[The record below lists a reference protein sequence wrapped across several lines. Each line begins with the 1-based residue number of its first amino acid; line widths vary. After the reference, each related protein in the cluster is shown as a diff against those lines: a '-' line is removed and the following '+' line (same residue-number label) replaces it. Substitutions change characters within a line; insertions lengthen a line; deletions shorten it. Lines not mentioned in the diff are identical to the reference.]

1 MLLTRLALLLR
12 LVLMPLRA
20 MIAFVEM
27 AFERFGMIPTRL
39 ALRVRIVTIILLAAL
54 IVTGIWSYTRLQVEF
69 LPSVDFPL
77 VTVVTFYPGADPET
91 VLEDVTIPIE
101 RILLEQ
107 EEVNL
112 VQSSSSLNLSVAF
125 AEFEFGSD
133 TVAIEQAVQEA
144 VDRLQL
150 PPTVAEPNVGRLN
163 FQQFPVL
170 QVSVRSNQPP
180 DELKA
185 MVERDILPRLREVPG
200 VNSADIPAN
209 AGGQGVISRTNGMP
223 SLTIGVVKGPDDNTV
238 EVTNAA
244 LAELDD
250 IKAGLPADVEFT
262 VTENQGPEIQDSI
275 DTLGR
280 EVALGAVLA
289 ILVILGFLLS
299 VRPTFVT
306 GISIPASLLIGI
318 IVMNLQGMSLNLV
331 TLGGLAIAA
340 GRVVDDS
347 IVVMENIYR
356 HIQEGEDRLHAAFE
370 GTKEVALPITIATM
384 TTIAVFAPLGFIGGI
399 VSEFFL
405 PFALVITYALL
416 ASLLVA
422 LTAVPALASFLIR
435 RHSSDTAEE
444 VLSRRII
451 RIYTPIVTWALGHRL
466 YTIIGAIVLFVGS
479 MSLLASIPIGF
490 LPGGSQNLLN
500 IEIETPLTTERGVV
514 VGYLDEAEARLE
526 ELRLGG
532 EIENY
537 TSQVGGGIG
546 FGGPGGSLTTINMSA
561 RLAEGT
567 DVTEMA
573 DRLRDDFSGPGR
585 TVFIEQAQGGG
596 PPAGALEVRL
606 IGDDYARLI
615 EASDRLVD
623 PISDLDGVINV
634 RSDAVE
640 ITPAGP
646 FGGAAIPITRVDGR
660 RTVTISGVIT
670 AQDTRAVSAEI
681 DRIVDEI
688 GLPPGVE
695 RETGGVFADIQEV
708 FTQMIIAMG
717 IGAVLVYAVM
727 FIAQRSFITPLI
739 ILIAVPL
746 AFTGAVTALF
756 ITGRALSLPGL
767 MGLLMLIGLVVT
779 NAVVLIAF
787 VDQLRGR
794 GTRIREA
801 LIQGGQARIRPI
813 LMTALTTSFVLLPLA
828 LEEAEGGGGIIGA
841 ELATVIIGGLMTS
854 TVLTLVVIP
863 VVYRLLRRER
873 RDLSDTP
880 VTESPSVAPAGGE
893 E

>member
-1 MLLTRLALLLR
+1 MLLTRLALFLR
-12 LVLMPLRA
+12 LVLTPVRVA
-20 MIAFVEM
+20 IAFVESL
-27 AFERFGMIPTRL
+27 FERYGMIPTRL
-39 ALRVRIVTIILLAAL
+39 ALRARIVTIILLAAL
-54 IVTGIWSYTRLQVEF
+54 IVGGIWSYTRLQVEF

-77 VTVVTFYPGADPET
+77 VTVITFYPGASPDT
-91 VLEDVTIPIE
+91 VLEDVTVPIE
-101 RILLEQ
+101 GILLEQ
-107 EEVNL
+107 EDVNL
-112 VQSSSSLNLSVAF
+112 VQSTSSLNLSVVF
-125 AEFEFGSD
+125 AEFEFGTD
-133 TVAIEQAVQEA
+133 TGAIEDIVQGE
-144 VDRLQL
+144 VDQLQL
-150 PPTVAEPNVGRLN
+150 PAAVGTPNVGRLN
-163 FQQFPVL
+163 FEQFPVL
-170 QVSVRSNQPP
+170 QVSARSNLPP
-180 DELKA
+180 EELQTI
-185 MVERDILPRLREVPG
+185 VERDILPRLREVPG
-200 VNSADIPAN
+200 VDSADIPAN
-209 AGGQGVISRTNGMP
+209 AGGQGVISRTNGQP
-223 SLTIGVVKGPDDNTV
+223 SLTIDVVKGADANTV
-238 EVTNAA
+238 EVVNAA
-244 LAELDD
+244 LAELED
-250 IKAGLPADVEFT
+250 IRAGLPADIQFT
-262 VTENQGPEIQDSI
+262 EISNQGPEIQDSI
-275 DTLGR
+275 DSLGR
-280 EVALGAVLA
+280 EVALGAFLA

-306 GISIPASLLIGI
+306 GISIPASLLVGI

-331 TLGGLAIAA
+331 TLGALAIAA

-356 HIQEGEDRLHAAFE
+356 HIQAGEDRLHAAFE

-422 LTAVPALASFLIR
+422 LTAVPALASLLIK

-451 RIYTPIVTWALGHRL
+451 RIYTPLITWALGHRL
-466 YTIIGAIVLFVGS
+466 YTILGAIVLFVGS
-479 MSLLASIPIGF
+479 MSLLANIPVGF
-490 LPGGSQNLLN
+490 LPGSVQNVLS
-500 IEIETPLTTERGVV
+500 IEIDTPPTTSPDVV
-514 VGYLDEAEARLE
+514 VGYLDEAEAQLE
-526 ELRLGG
+526 ELRLAG
-532 EIENY
+532 EVEAY
-537 TSQVGGGIG
+537 TSQIGGNFG
-546 FGGPGGSLTTINMSA
+546 FGGLTTINMSA
-561 RLAEGT
+561 RLTE
-567 DVTEMA
+567 DVDALAMS
-573 DRLRDDFSGPGR
+573 DRLEEEFSGPGR

-606 IGDDYARLI
+606 IGEDYLRLI
-615 EASDRLVD
+615 EASDRLIGPVTE
-623 PISDLDGVINV
+623 LDGVINV
-634 RSDAVE
+634 RSDAIEVSGSN
-640 ITPAGP
+640 PL
-646 FGGAAIPITRVDGR
+646 GAAFIPITRVDGR

-681 DRIVDEI
+681 DRIVAEV

-695 RETGGVFADIQEV
+695 RETGGVFSDIQEV

-717 IGAVLVYAVM
+717 IGAALVYVVM
-727 FIAQRSFITPLI
+727 FLAQRSFITPLI

-756 ITGRALSLPGL
+756 LTGRALSLPGL

-794 GTRIREA
+794 GARIRDA

-828 LEEAEGGGGIIGA
+828 LEEGQSGGIIGA

-863 VVYRLLRRER
+863 VVYRLLRRENR
-873 RDLSDTP
+873 ELPDTP
-880 VTESPSVAPAGGE
+880 LTGRPSVTPAGGTE
-893 E
+893 

>member
-1 MLLTRLALLLR
+1 MLLTRLAL
-12 LVLMPLRA
+12 RA
-20 MIAFVEM
+20 
-27 AFERFGMIPTRL
+27 
-39 ALRVRIVTIILLAAL
+39 RIVTILLLIAL
-54 IVTGIWSYTRLQVEF
+54 IATGIWSYTRLQVEF

-77 VTVVTFYPGADPET
+77 VTVVTFYPGAPPDT

-101 RILLEQ
+101 QILLEQ
-107 EEVNL
+107 EDVNL
-112 VQSSSSLNLSVAF
+112 VQSTSSLNLSVVF
-125 AEFEFGSD
+125 AEFEFGTD
-133 TVAIEQAVQEA
+133 TASIEEVVQGE
-144 VDRLQL
+144 VDRLRL
-150 PPTVAEPNVGRLN
+150 PPAVGTPNVGRLN
-163 FQQFPVL
+163 FEQFPVL
-170 QVSVRSNQPP
+170 QVSARSSLPP
-180 DELKA
+180 DELQEL
-185 MVERDILPRLREVPG
+185 VERDILPPLREVPG

-209 AGGQGVISRTNGMP
+209 AGGQGVISRTNGQP
-223 SLTIGVVKGPDDNTV
+223 SLTINVVKGPDDNTV
-238 EVTNAA
+238 EVVNAA
-244 LAELDD
+244 LAELED
-250 IKAGLPADVEFT
+250 IKAGLPVDVEFT
-262 VTENQGPEIQDSI
+262 EISNQGPEIQDSI

-306 GISIPASLLIGI
+306 GISIPASLLVGI
-318 IVMNLQGMSLNLV
+318 IVMHLQGMSLNLV
-331 TLGGLAIAA
+331 TLGALAIAA

-356 HIQEGEDRLHAAFE
+356 HIQDGEDRLHAAFE

-422 LTAVPALASFLIR
+422 LTAVPALASFLIK

-466 YTIIGAIVLFVGS
+466 YTIIGAILLFVGS
-479 MSLLASIPIGF
+479 MSLLANIPIGF
-490 LPGGSQNLLN
+490 LPGSVQNVLS
-500 IEIETPLTTERGVV
+500 IEIDTPPTTPSDVV

-526 ELRLGG
+526 ELRLAG
-532 EIENY
+532 EVEAY
-537 TSQVGGGIG
+537 TSQVGGGFG
-546 FGGPGGSLTTINMSA
+546 FGGPGGGLTTINMSA
-561 RLAEGT
+561 RLAE
-567 DVTEMA
+567 DVDALEMSN
-573 DRLRDDFSGPGR
+573 RLQEAFSGPGR

-596 PPAGALEVRL
+596 PPQGDLEVRL
-606 IGDDYARLI
+606 ISEDYSRLI
-615 EASDRLVD
+615 EASDRLIGPV
-623 PISDLDGVINV
+623 SELDGVINV
-634 RSDAVE
+634 QSDAIDIGE
-640 ITPAGP
+640 SSP

-681 DRIVDEI
+681 DRIVAEV

-695 RETGGVFADIQEV
+695 RETGGVFSDIQEV

-717 IGAVLVYAVM
+717 IGAVLVYVVM
-727 FIAQRSFITPLI
+727 FLAQRSFITPLI

-794 GTRIREA
+794 GARIRDA

-863 VVYRLLRRER
+863 VVYRLLRRESR
-873 RDLSDTP
+873 ELPDTP
-880 VTESPSVAPAGGE
+880 LTERPSAAPAGGGE
-893 E
+893 

>member
-1 MLLTRLALLLR
+1 MLLTRLAL
-12 LVLMPLRA
+12 RA
-20 MIAFVEM
+20 
-27 AFERFGMIPTRL
+27 
-39 ALRVRIVTIILLAAL
+39 RIVTLILLAAL
-54 IVTGIWSYTRLQVEF
+54 VVAGIWSYTRLQVEF

-77 VTVVTFYPGADPET
+77 VTVVTFYPGASPET
-91 VLEDVTIPIE
+91 VLEDVTIPVE
-101 RILLEQ
+101 RILQEQ
-107 EEVNL
+107 GDVNL
-112 VQSSSSLNLSVAF
+112 VNSTSSLNLSVVF
-125 AEFEFGSD
+125 AEYEFG
-133 TVAIEQAVQEA
+133 TNTAAIEEAVQEE

-150 PPTVAEPNVGRLN
+150 PPTVGAPNVGRLN
-163 FQQFPVL
+163 FEQFPVL
-170 QVSVRSNQPP
+170 QVSVRSGLAAE
-180 DELKA
+180 ELKA
-185 MVERDILPRLREVPG
+185 LVERDILPRLREVPG

-209 AGGQGVISRTNGMP
+209 AGGQGVISRTNGQP
-223 SLTIGVVKGPDDNTV
+223 SLTINVVKGADDNTV

-244 LAELDD
+244 LTELDD
-250 IKAGLPADVEFT
+250 IKAALPPDVEFT
-262 VTENQGPEIQDSI
+262 VIENQGPEIQDSI

-306 GISIPASLLIGI
+306 SVSIPASLLIGI
-318 IVMNLQGMSLNLV
+318 IIMYLQGMSLNIV

-356 HIQEGEDRLHAAFE
+356 HIQAGEDRVQSAFD
-370 GTKEVALPITIATM
+370 GTKEVALPITIATL

-416 ASLLVA
+416 ASLVVA
-422 LTAVPALASFLIR
+422 LTVVPVLASLLIK
-435 RHSSDTAEE
+435 RHTSDTAEE

-451 RIYTPIVTWALGHRL
+451 RIYTPMITWALGHRL
-466 YTIIGAIVLFVGS
+466 YTIIGAIILFVGS

-490 LPGGSQNLLN
+490 LPGSVQNLLT
-500 IEIETPLTTERGVV
+500 IEIEAPPTARPDAVA
-514 VGYLDEAEARLE
+514 GYLDEAEERLE
-526 ELRLGG
+526 ELRLAGD
-532 EIENY
+532 IEVY
-537 TSQVGGGIG
+537 TSSVGGGFG
-546 FGGPGGSLTTINMSA
+546 FGGSGGGLTTINMTA
-561 RLAEGT
+561 RLTE
-567 DVTEMA
+567 DVDATVMA
-573 DRLRDDFSGPGR
+573 DLLRRDLAGPGR
-585 TVFIEQAQGGG
+585 TVFIELAQGGG
-596 PPAGALEVRL
+596 PPAGDLEVRL
-606 IGDDYARLI
+606 IGEDYTSLI
-615 EASDRLVD
+615 QASDSLIG
-623 PISDLDGVINV
+623 PISELEGVINI
-634 RSDAVE
+634 RSDGIDVSD
-640 ITPAGP
+640 AGP
-646 FGGAAIPITRVDGR
+646 FGGVAIPINRVDGR
-660 RTVTISGVIT
+660 RTVTISGIIT
-670 AQDTRAVSAEI
+670 AQDTGAVNAEI
-681 DRIVDEI
+681 DRIVADV
-688 GLPPGVE
+688 GLPTGVE
-695 RETGGVFADIQEV
+695 QVTGGVFSDIQEV

-717 IGAVLVYAVM
+717 IGAVLVYVVM
-727 FIAQRSFITPLI
+727 FLAQRSFITPLI

-794 GTRIREA
+794 GAPIRDA

-828 LEEAEGGGGIIGA
+828 LEEGQTGGIIGA

-873 RDLSDTP
+873 RELLDTP
-880 VTESPSVAPAGGE
+880 GTGSPSVAPAGGTD
-893 E
+893 

>member
-1 MLLTRLALLLR
+1 MLLTRLALFLR
-12 LVLMPLRA
+12 LVLTPVRVV
-20 MIAFVEM
+20 IAFVE
-27 AFERFGMIPTRL
+27 ALFERYGMIPTRL
-39 ALRVRIVTIILLAAL
+39 ALRVRIITLILLLAL
-54 IVTGIWSYTRLQVEF
+54 IVGGIWSYTRLQVEY

-77 VTVVTFYPGADPET
+77 VTVVTFYPGAGPDT

-101 RILLEQ
+101 KILQEQ
-107 EEVNL
+107 EDVKL
-112 VQSSSSLNLSVAF
+112 VQSTSSLNLSVVS
-125 AEFEFGSD
+125 AEFAFGTD
-133 TVAIEQAVQEA
+133 TAAIEDIVQGQ
-144 VDRLQL
+144 VDQLQL
-150 PPTVAEPNVGRLN
+150 PPPVGTPNVGRLN
-163 FQQFPVL
+163 FEQFPVL
-170 QVSVRSNQPP
+170 QVSARSNLPP
-180 DELKA
+180 EELQTV
-185 MVERDILPRLREVPG
+185 VERDILPRLREVPG
-200 VNSADIPAN
+200 VDSADIPAN
-209 AGGQGVISRTNGMP
+209 AGGQGVISRTNGQP
-223 SLTIGVVKGPDDNTV
+223 SLTINVVKGADNNTV
-238 EVTNAA
+238 EVVNAA

-250 IKAGLPADVEFT
+250 IKAGLPADIQFT
-262 VTENQGPEIQDSI
+262 EISNQGPEIQDSI

-306 GISIPASLLIGI
+306 GISIPASLLAGI
-318 IVMNLQGMSLNLV
+318 IVMNLQGMSLNVV
-331 TLGGLAIAA
+331 TLGALAIAA

-356 HIQEGEDRLHAAFE
+356 HIQDGEERLHAAFE

-422 LTAVPALASFLIR
+422 LTAVPVLASLLIK
-435 RHSSDTAEE
+435 RHATDTAEE

-451 RIYTPIVTWALGHRL
+451 RIYTPLITWALGHRL
-466 YTIIGAIVLFVGS
+466 YTILGAILLFAGS
-479 MSLLASIPIGF
+479 MSLLANIPIGF
-490 LPGGSQNLLN
+490 LPGSVQNVLS
-500 IEIETPLTTERGVV
+500 IEIDTPPTTSPNVIA
-514 VGYLDEAEARLE
+514 GYLDEAEAQLE
-526 ELRLGG
+526 ELRLAGDV
-532 EIENY
+532 EAY
-537 TSQVGGGIG
+537 TSQVGGGFG
-546 FGGPGGSLTTINMSA
+546 FGGPGGGLTTINMSA
-561 RLAEGT
+561 RLAE
-567 DVTEMA
+567 DVDALAMS
-573 DRLRDDFSGPGR
+573 DRLQEAFSGPDR

-596 PPAGALEVRL
+596 PPAGGLEIRL
-606 IGDDYARLI
+606 ISEDYLRLI
-615 EASDRLVD
+615 EASDRLIGPVAE
-623 PISDLDGVINV
+623 LDGVINV
-634 RSDAVE
+634 RSDAIEVSGSN
-640 ITPAGP
+640 PL
-646 FGGAAIPITRVDGR
+646 GAAFIPITRVDGR

-681 DRIVDEI
+681 DRIVDEV

-695 RETGGVFADIQEV
+695 RETGGVFSDIQEV
-708 FTQMIIAMG
+708 FTQMVIAMG

-727 FIAQRSFITPLI
+727 FVAQRSFITPMI

-756 ITGRALSLPGL
+756 LTGRALSLPGL

-787 VDQLRGR
+787 VDQVRGR
-794 GTRIREA
+794 GARIRDA

-828 LEEAEGGGGIIGA
+828 LEEGQSSGIIGA

-863 VVYRLLRRER
+863 VVYRLLRREDR
-873 RDLSDTP
+873 ELPDTP
-880 VTESPSVAPAGGE
+880 LTGRPSVAPAGGGE
-893 E
+893 

>member
-1 MLLTRLALLLR
+1 MLLTRLALFLR
-12 LVLMPLRA
+12 LVLTPVRVA
-20 MIAFVEM
+20 IAFVESL
-27 AFERFGMIPTRL
+27 FERYGMIPTRL
-39 ALRVRIVTIILLAAL
+39 ALRARIVTIILLAAL
-54 IVTGIWSYTRLQVEF
+54 IVGGIWSYTRLQVEF

-77 VTVVTFYPGADPET
+77 VTVITFYPGASPDT
-91 VLEDVTIPIE
+91 VLEDVTVPIE
-101 RILLEQ
+101 EILLEQ
-107 EEVNL
+107 EDVNL
-112 VQSSSSLNLSVAF
+112 VQSTSSLNLSVVF
-125 AEFEFGSD
+125 AEFEFGTD
-133 TVAIEQAVQEA
+133 TAAIEEAVQGK
-144 VDRLQL
+144 VDQLQL
-150 PPTVAEPNVGRLN
+150 PEAVGTPNVGRLN
-163 FQQFPVL
+163 FEQFPVL
-170 QVSVRSNQPP
+170 QVSARSNLPP
-180 DELKA
+180 EELQTI
-185 MVERDILPRLREVPG
+185 VERDILPRLREVPG
-200 VNSADIPAN
+200 VDSADIPAN
-209 AGGQGVISRTNGMP
+209 AGGQGVISRTNGQP
-223 SLTIGVVKGPDDNTV
+223 SLTIDVVKGADANTV
-238 EVTNAA
+238 EVVNAA
-244 LAELDD
+244 LAELED
-250 IKAGLPADVEFT
+250 IKAGLPADIQFT
-262 VTENQGPEIQDSI
+262 EISNQGPEIQDSI
-275 DTLGR
+275 DSLGR
-280 EVALGAVLA
+280 EVALGAFLA

-306 GISIPASLLIGI
+306 GISIPASLLVGI

-331 TLGGLAIAA
+331 TLGALAISA

-356 HIQEGEDRLHAAFE
+356 HIQAGEDRLHAAFE

-422 LTAVPALASFLIR
+422 LTAVPALASLLIK

-451 RIYTPIVTWALGHRL
+451 RIYTPLITWALGHRL
-466 YTIIGAIVLFVGS
+466 YTILGAIVLFVGS
-479 MSLLASIPIGF
+479 MSLLANIPVGF
-490 LPGGSQNLLN
+490 LPGSVQNVLS
-500 IEIETPLTTERGVV
+500 IEIDTPPTTSPDVV
-514 VGYLDEAEARLE
+514 VGYLDEAEAQLE
-526 ELRLGG
+526 ELRLAG
-532 EIENY
+532 EVEAY
-537 TSQVGGGIG
+537 TSQIGGNSGFG
-546 FGGPGGSLTTINMSA
+546 FGGLTTINMSA
-561 RLAEGT
+561 RLTE
-567 DVTEMA
+567 DVDALAMS
-573 DRLRDDFSGPGR
+573 DRLEEEFSGPGR

-606 IGDDYARLI
+606 IGEDYLRLI
-615 EASDRLVD
+615 EASDRLIGPVTE
-623 PISDLDGVINV
+623 LDGVINV
-634 RSDAVE
+634 RSDAIEVSGSN
-640 ITPAGP
+640 PL
-646 FGGAAIPITRVDGR
+646 GAAFIPITRVDGR

-681 DRIVDEI
+681 DRIVAEV

-695 RETGGVFADIQEV
+695 RETGGVFSDIQEV

-717 IGAVLVYAVM
+717 IGAVLVYVVM
-727 FIAQRSFITPLI
+727 FLAQRSFITPLI

-756 ITGRALSLPGL
+756 LTGRALSLPGL

-794 GTRIREA
+794 GARIRDA

-828 LEEAEGGGGIIGA
+828 LEEGQSGGIIGA

-863 VVYRLLRRER
+863 VVYRLLRRENR
-873 RDLSDTP
+873 ELPDTP
-880 VTESPSVAPAGGE
+880 LTGRPSVTPASGGE
-893 E
+893 

>member
-1 MLLTRLALLLR
+1 MLLTRLAL
-12 LVLMPLRA
+12 RA
-20 MIAFVEM
+20 
-27 AFERFGMIPTRL
+27 
-39 ALRVRIVTIILLAAL
+39 RIVTILLLVAL
-54 IVTGIWSYTRLQVEF
+54 IATGIWSYTRLQVEF

-77 VTVVTFYPGADPET
+77 VTVITFYPGAPPDT
-91 VLEDVTIPIE
+91 VLEDVTIPME
-101 RILLEQ
+101 QILQEQ
-107 EEVNL
+107 EDVNL
-112 VQSSSSLNLSVAF
+112 VQSTSSLNLSVVF
-125 AEFEFGSD
+125 AEFEFGTD
-133 TVAIEQAVQEA
+133 TAAIEEIVQGE
-144 VDRLQL
+144 VDQLQL
-150 PPTVAEPNVGRLN
+150 PPNVREPNVGRLN
-163 FQQFPVL
+163 FEQFPVL
-170 QVSVRSNQPP
+170 QVSARSGLPP

-185 MVERDILPRLREVPG
+185 LVESDILPRLREVPG
-200 VNSADIPAN
+200 VDSADIPAN
-209 AGGQGVISRTNGMP
+209 AGGQGVISRTNGQP
-223 SLTIGVVKGPDDNTV
+223 SLTIDVVKGADDNTV
-238 EVTNAA
+238 EVVNAA
-244 LAELDD
+244 LAELED
-250 IKAGLPADVEFT
+250 IKAGLPVDVQFT
-262 VTENQGPEIQDSI
+262 EISNQGPEIQDSI

-306 GISIPASLLIGI
+306 GISIPASLLVGI
-318 IVMNLQGMSLNLV
+318 IVMHLQGMSLNLV
-331 TLGGLAIAA
+331 TLGALAIAA

-356 HIQEGEDRLHAAFE
+356 HIQDGEDRLHAAFE

-416 ASLLVA
+416 ASLVVA
-422 LTAVPALASFLIR
+422 LTIVPVLASLLIK
-435 RHSSDTAEE
+435 RHATDTAEE
-444 VLSRRII
+444 ILSRRII
-451 RIYTPIVTWALGHRL
+451 RFYTPIVTWALGHKL
-466 YTIIGAIVLFVGS
+466 YTIIGAILLFVGS
-479 MSLLASIPIGF
+479 MSLLAYIPIGF
-490 LPGGSQNLLN
+490 LPGSVQNVLS
-500 IEIETPLTTERGVV
+500 IEIDAPPTTNPDVV
-514 VGYLDEAEARLE
+514 VGYLDEAEAHLE
-526 ELRLGG
+526 ELRLAGDV
-532 EIENY
+532 EAY
-537 TSQVGGGIG
+537 TSQVGGGFG
-546 FGGPGGSLTTINMSA
+546 FGGPGGGLTTINISA
-561 RLAEGT
+561 RLSE
-567 DVTEMA
+567 DVDALEMSN
-573 DRLRDDFSGPGR
+573 RLEAAFSGPDR

-596 PPAGALEVRL
+596 PPAGSLEVRL
-606 IGDDYARLI
+606 IGEDYARLI
-615 EASDRLVD
+615 EASDRLIGPVTE
-623 PISDLDGVINV
+623 LDGVINV
-634 RSDAVE
+634 RSDAIDISE
-640 ITPAGP
+640 SSP
-646 FGGAAIPITRVDGR
+646 FGGAVIPITRVDGR

-681 DRIVDEI
+681 DRIVDEV

-695 RETGGVFADIQEV
+695 RETGGVFSDIQEV

-717 IGAVLVYAVM
+717 IGAVLVYVVM
-727 FIAQRSFITPLI
+727 FLAQRSFITPLI

-794 GTRIREA
+794 GARIREA

-880 VTESPSVAPAGGE
+880 VSSTPSPAPAGGE

>member
-1 MLLTRLALLLR
+1 M
-12 LVLMPLRA
+12 
-20 MIAFVEM
+20 
-27 AFERFGMIPTRL
+27 G
-39 ALRVRIVTIILLAAL
+39 
-54 IVTGIWSYTRLQVEF
+54 GIWSYTRLQVEF

-77 VTVVTFYPGADPET
+77 VTVITFYPGASPDT
-91 VLEDVTIPIE
+91 VLEDVTVPIE
-101 RILLEQ
+101 GILLEQ
-107 EEVNL
+107 EDVNL
-112 VQSSSSLNLSVAF
+112 VQSTSSLNLSVVF
-125 AEFEFGSD
+125 AEFEFGTD
-133 TVAIEQAVQEA
+133 TAAIEDIVQGK
-144 VDRLQL
+144 VDQLQL
-150 PPTVAEPNVGRLN
+150 PAAVGTPNVGRLN
-163 FQQFPVL
+163 FEQFPVL
-170 QVSVRSNQPP
+170 QVSARSNLPP
-180 DELKA
+180 EELQTV
-185 MVERDILPRLREVPG
+185 VERDILPRLREVPG
-200 VNSADIPAN
+200 VDSADIPAN
-209 AGGQGVISRTNGMP
+209 AGGQGVISRTNGQP
-223 SLTIGVVKGPDDNTV
+223 SLTIDVVKGADANTV
-238 EVTNAA
+238 EVVNAA
-244 LAELDD
+244 LAELED
-250 IKAGLPADVEFT
+250 IKAGLPADIQFT
-262 VTENQGPEIQDSI
+262 EISNQGPEIQDSI

-280 EVALGAVLA
+280 EVALGAFLA

-306 GISIPASLLIGI
+306 GISIPASLLVGI

-331 TLGGLAIAA
+331 TLGALAIAA

-356 HIQEGEDRLHAAFE
+356 HIQAGEDRLHAAFE

-422 LTAVPALASFLIR
+422 LTAVPALASLLIK

-451 RIYTPIVTWALGHRL
+451 RIYTPLITWALGHRL
-466 YTIIGAIVLFVGS
+466 YTILGAIVLFVGS
-479 MSLLASIPIGF
+479 MSLLANIPVGF
-490 LPGGSQNLLN
+490 LPGSVQNVLS
-500 IEIETPLTTERGVV
+500 IEIDTPPTTSPDVV
-514 VGYLDEAEARLE
+514 VGYLDEAEAQLE
-526 ELRLGG
+526 ELRLAG
-532 EIENY
+532 EVEAY
-537 TSQVGGGIG
+537 TSQIGGNSGFG
-546 FGGPGGSLTTINMSA
+546 FGGLTTINMSA
-561 RLAEGT
+561 RLTE
-567 DVTEMA
+567 DVDALAMS
-573 DRLRDDFSGPGR
+573 DRLEEAFSGPGR

-606 IGDDYARLI
+606 IGEDYLRLI
-615 EASDRLVD
+615 EASDRLIGPVTE
-623 PISDLDGVINV
+623 LDGVINV
-634 RSDAVE
+634 RSDAIEVSGSN
-640 ITPAGP
+640 PL
-646 FGGAAIPITRVDGR
+646 GAAFIPITRVDGR

-681 DRIVDEI
+681 DRIVDEV

-695 RETGGVFADIQEV
+695 RETGGVFSDIQEV

-717 IGAVLVYAVM
+717 IGAVLVYVVM
-727 FIAQRSFITPLI
+727 FLAQRSFITPLI

-756 ITGRALSLPGL
+756 LTGRALSLPGL

-794 GTRIREA
+794 GARIRDA

-828 LEEAEGGGGIIGA
+828 LEEGQSGGIIGA

-863 VVYRLLRRER
+863 VVYRLLRRENR
-873 RDLSDTP
+873 ELPDTP
-880 VTESPSVAPAGGE
+880 LTGRPSVTPAGGTE
-893 E
+893 

>member
-12 LVLMPLRA
+12 LVLMPFRA
-20 MIAFVEM
+20 VISFVEL

-39 ALRVRIVTIILLAAL
+39 ALRVRIVTIILLIAL
-54 IVTGIWSYTRLQVEF
+54 IATGIWSYTRLQVEF

-77 VTVVTFYPGADPET
+77 VTVVTFYPGASPET

-107 EEVNL
+107 EDVNI

-133 TVAIEQAVQEA
+133 TAAIEQTVQEA

-180 DELKA
+180 EELKA

-209 AGGQGVISRTNGMP
+209 AGGEGVINRTNGLP

-238 EVTNAA
+238 EVTRAA

-250 IKAGLPADVEFT
+250 IKAGLPPDVEFT
-262 VTENQGPEIQDSI
+262 VVEDQGPEIQDSI

-318 IVMNLQGMSLNLV
+318 IVMNWQGMSLNLV

-356 HIQEGEDRLHAAFE
+356 HIQDGEDRLHAAFE
-370 GTKEVALPITIATM
+370 GTKEVALPITIATL

-405 PFALVITYALL
+405 PFALVITFALL
-416 ASLLVA
+416 ASLAVA

-444 VLSRRII
+444 VLSRRIV
-451 RIYTPIVTWALGHRL
+451 RFYTPIVTWALGHRL
-466 YTIIGAIVLFVGS
+466 YTIIGAILLFVGS
-479 MSLLASIPIGF
+479 MSLLANIPIGF
-490 LPGGSQNLLN
+490 LPGSVQNLLT
-500 IEIETPLTTERGVV
+500 IEIEAPPTTRPDVV
-514 VGYLDEAEARLE
+514 AEYLDEAEDRLE
-526 ELRLGG
+526 ELRVAGD
-532 EIENY
+532 IELY
-537 TSQVGGGIG
+537 TSSVGGGFA
-546 FGGPGGSLTTINMSA
+546 FGGPGGGLTTINMTA
-561 RLAEGT
+561 RLTEGT
-567 DVTEMA
+567 DATVMA
-573 DRLRDDFSGPGR
+573 DLLRNDLAGPGR
-585 TVFIEQAQGGG
+585 TVFIELAQGGG
-596 PPAGALEVRL
+596 PPAGDLEVRL
-606 IGDDYARLI
+606 IGEDYTSLI
-615 EASDRLVD
+615 QASDSLIG
-623 PISDLDGVINV
+623 PIGELEGVINIRSNAIDV
-634 RSDAVE
+634 RD
-640 ITPAGP
+640 AGP
-646 FGGAAIPITRVDGR
+646 FAGAAIPITRVDGR

-681 DRIVDEI
+681 DRVIEEV

-746 AFTGAVTALF
+746 AFTGAIAALF

-794 GTRIREA
+794 GARIRDA

-828 LEEAEGGGGIIGA
+828 LEEGQSGGIIGA

-863 VVYRLLRRER
+863 VVYRLLRRENR
-873 RDLSDTP
+873 ELPGTP
-880 VTESPSVAPAGGE
+880 PIGTPSAAPAGGGE
-893 E
+893 

>member
-1 MLLTRLALLLR
+1 MLLTRLALFLR
-12 LVLMPLRA
+12 LLLTPVRVVV
-20 MIAFVEM
+20 AFVESL
-27 AFERFGMIPTRL
+27 FERYGMIPTRL
-39 ALRVRIVTIILLAAL
+39 ALRARIITLILLAVL
-54 IVTGIWSYTRLQVEF
+54 IVGGIWSYTRLQVEF

-77 VTVVTFYPGADPET
+77 VTVVTFYPGASPDT
-91 VLEDVTIPIE
+91 VLEDVTIPVEEIVQ
-101 RILLEQ
+101 RQ
-107 EEVNL
+107 EDVNFVQSISSVNL
-112 VQSSSSLNLSVAF
+112 SIVA
-125 AEFEFGSD
+125 AEFAFG
-133 TVAIEQAVQEA
+133 TNTQAIQEAVQEEI
-144 VDRLQL
+144 DRLQL
-150 PPTVAEPNVGRLN
+150 PPGAAVPNVGRLS
-163 FQQFPVL
+163 FEQFPVL
-170 QVSVRSNQPP
+170 QVSVRSGLPP

-185 MVERDILPRLREVPG
+185 MVEGDILPRLREVPG

-209 AGGQGVISRTNGMP
+209 AGGQGVISRTNGQP
-223 SLTIGVVKGPDDNTV
+223 SLTIDVVKGADDNTV
-238 EVTNAA
+238 EVVDAV

-250 IKAGLPADVEFT
+250 IKAGLPADVQFT
-262 VTENQGPEIQDSI
+262 EISNQGPEIQDSI

-306 GISIPASLLIGI
+306 GISIPASLLIGV

-356 HIQEGEDRLHAAFE
+356 HIQDGEDRLRAAFE
-370 GTKEVALPITIATM
+370 GTKEVALPITIATL

-422 LTAVPALASFLIR
+422 LTAVPVLASLLIK

-444 VLSRRII
+444 ALSRRII
-451 RIYTPIVTWALGHRL
+451 SFYTPLITWALGHRL
-466 YTIIGAIVLFVGS
+466 YTILGAILLFVGS
-479 MSLLASIPIGF
+479 MSLLANIPIGF
-490 LPGGSQNLLN
+490 LPGSVQNVLS
-500 IEIETPLTTERGVV
+500 IEIDTPRTTSSDVV
-514 VGYLDEAEARLE
+514 VGYLDEAEAQLE
-526 ELRLGG
+526 ELRLAGDV
-532 EIENY
+532 EAY
-537 TSQVGGGIG
+537 TSQVGSGFG
-546 FGGPGGSLTTINMSA
+546 FGGAGGGLTTIIMTA
-561 RLAEGT
+561 RLTE
-567 DVTEMA
+567 DVDALAMS
-573 DRLRDDFSGPGR
+573 DRLEEAFSGPGR

-596 PPAGALEVRL
+596 PPGGDLEVRL
-606 IGDDYARLI
+606 IAEDYALLT
-615 EASDRLVD
+615 EASDRLIG
-623 PISDLDGVINV
+623 PISGIEGVINV
-634 RSDAVE
+634 RSDAVDV
-640 ITPAGP
+640 TDAGP
-646 FGGAAIPITRVDGR
+646 LGDASIPINRVDGR

-670 AQDTRAVSAEI
+670 AQDTRAVSTEI
-681 DRIVDEI
+681 DRIVNEV

-695 RETGGVFADIQEV
+695 RETGGVFSDIQEV

-717 IGAVLVYAVM
+717 IGAILVYAVM
-727 FIAQRSFITPLI
+727 FVAQRSFITPLI

-756 ITGRALSLPGL
+756 LTGRALSLPGL

-794 GTRIREA
+794 GERIREA
-801 LIQGGQARIRPI
+801 LIHGGQARIRPI
-813 LMTALTTSFVLLPLA
+813 LMTALTTSFVLLPLS
-828 LEEAEGGGGIIGA
+828 LEEGGSGGIIGA

-863 VVYRLLRRER
+863 VVYRLLRREG
-873 RDLSDTP
+873 RDLPDPP
-880 VTESPSVAPAGGE
+880 VSPTPSVAPAGGTE
-893 E
+893 

>member
-1 MLLTRLALLLR
+1 MLLTRLAFLLR

-20 MIAFVEM
+20 VIAFVEM

-39 ALRVRIVTIILLAAL
+39 ALRVRIVTIILLATL

-77 VTVVTFYPGADPET
+77 VTVVTFYPGAGPET

-107 EEVNL
+107 EDVNL

-185 MVERDILPRLREVPG
+185 MVESDILPRLREVPG

-209 AGGQGVISRTNGMP
+209 AGGQGVISRTNGLP

-250 IKAGLPADVEFT
+250 IKTGLPADVEFT

-356 HIQEGEDRLHAAFE
+356 HIQDGEDRLHAAFE

-405 PFALVITYALL
+405 PFALVITFALL
-416 ASLLVA
+416 ASLAVA
-422 LTAVPALASFLIR
+422 LTAVPALASFLIK

-466 YTIIGAIVLFVGS
+466 YTIIGAILLFIGS
-479 MSLLASIPIGF
+479 MSLLANIPIGF
-490 LPGGSQNLLN
+490 LPGSVQNLLT
-500 IEIETPLTTERGVV
+500 IEIEAPPTTQPDVV
-514 VGYLDEAEARLE
+514 AGYLDEAEDRLE
-526 ELRLGG
+526 ELRVAGG
-532 EIENY
+532 IEVY
-537 TSQVGGGIG
+537 TSSVGGGFA
-546 FGGPGGSLTTINMSA
+546 FGGPGGGLTTINMTA
-561 RLAEGT
+561 RLTEDT
-567 DVTEMA
+567 DATEMA
-573 DRLRDDFSGPGR
+573 DLLRRDLAGPGR
-585 TVFIEQAQGGG
+585 TVFIELAQGGG
-596 PPAGALEVRL
+596 PPAGELEVRL

-615 EASDRLVD
+615 EASDRLIGPV
-623 PISDLDGVINV
+623 SELDGVINV
-634 RSDAVE
+634 RTDAIDVAA
-640 ITPAGP
+640 AGP
-646 FGGAAIPITRVDGR
+646 FGSVAIPITRVDGQ

-681 DRIVDEI
+681 DRIVEEV

-794 GTRIREA
+794 GARIRDA

-880 VTESPSVAPAGGE
+880 ISPTPSPALAGGGE
-893 E
+893 